1 MKKCSLCGTEMI
13 LNPRRGGTALS
24 PQQALYCEAC
34 HGTGTD
40 RYRRVCRDCE
50 GLGIELPK
58 SILLKRGNNSERL
71 WTQKVLTE
79 YSKIKG
85 LKFQEV
91 VWQILFVTASEMDLE
106 LQREHD

>member
-1 MKKCSLCGTEMI
+1 MKSTTTRVEPSECKACDGSGLLDRCK
-13 LNPRRGGTALS
+13 
-24 PQQALYCEAC
+24 AC
-34 HGTGTD
+34 HGSGTD

-91 VWQILFVTASEMDLE
+91 VWQILFVTASDMDLE